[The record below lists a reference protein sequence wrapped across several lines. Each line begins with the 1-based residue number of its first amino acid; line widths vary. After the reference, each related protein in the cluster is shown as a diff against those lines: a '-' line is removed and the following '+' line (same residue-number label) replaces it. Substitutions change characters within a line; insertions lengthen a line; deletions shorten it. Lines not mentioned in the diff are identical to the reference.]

1 MGIVGRS
8 VLIAG
13 LSTMSDSDERIPG
26 HFSEHWHIPRRPII
40 PYITLYIAVSISF
53 SIFFSV

>member
-13 LSTMSDSDERIPG
+13 LSTKSDSDERIPG
-26 HFSEHWHIPRRPII
+26 QFSEHWHIPRRPSKVTGGN
-40 PYITLYIAVSISF
+40 PKP
-53 SIFFSV
+53 